1 MGTRFSLL
9 QAKSSLPHNSP
20 LSSNAGASVL
30 MSQPSVDASSPPSPS
45 SSEDEDGSGDRRGGS
60 SGDGGRMSN
69 LLGHADRLIDVAEHD
84 VQVARGYAAASGSAA
99 PANKQEQFNP
109 AFR

>member
-1 MGTRFSLL
+1 M
-9 QAKSSLPHNSP
+9 
-20 LSSNAGASVL
+20 
-30 MSQPSVDASSPPSPS
+30 MSQPSVDASSPPSSS
-45 SSEDEDGSGDRRGGS
+45 SSEDEDGSCNRSGG
-60 SGDGGRMSN
+60 GGGGGRMSN

-99 PANKQEQFNP
+99 PVNKQEQFNP